1 MKKFKIFPVINSK
14 KVISTISAGVILS
27 SVVFSQINLFSSDMN
42 SDFLDFLLHTGMKL
56 PCDFPDIDLTSS
68 MISLAIPSAD
78 FSKKEPALPA
88 SKTTP
93 APEENTSLPPLFEN
107 DAESVTY
114 ENAEEK
120 GYKSIDG
127 IYINN
132 QTSKNIDIEKLLNT
146 PLDIGIST
154 SEPSV
159 LIVHTHTTESYTPS
173 EKYNYIPSET
183 DRTQDKNFN
192 MVSVGDVI
200 ENYLSDAGINV
211 IHDDTVNDYPSYSQS
226 YSKSLKLV
234 ESYMQQYPSLK
245 IVIDVHRD
253 AVVTT
258 SGKKMRPVTSFD
270 PSASQVMSVIGTND
284 SGLSHPNWETNLA
297 FAVQLQHKMNSL
309 YPSLARPINLRRQRF
324 NQHLAPFA
332 FILEVGTNGNTLD
345 EAKEGARLF
354 SECLV
359 SMLKND
365 LQ

>member
-1 MKKFKIFPVINSK
+1 MKKFKIFHVINFK
-14 KVISTISAGVILS
+14 KVTAAISAGVILS
-27 SVVFSQINLFSSDMN
+27 SVVFAQINLFSSNMS
-42 SDFLDFLLHTGMKL
+42 SDFLDFLVHTGMKL
-56 PCDFPDIDLTSS
+56 PCDFPDIDLTRS
-68 MISLAIPSAD
+68 MISLCLPSAD
-78 FSKKEPALPA
+78 FSAKDSALPV
-88 SKTTP
+88 SKTDISCEEP
-93 APEENTSLPPLFEN
+93 SELPSLPENTAEN
-107 DAESVTY
+107 VTY

-120 GYKSIDG
+120 GYKSVDG

-132 QTSKNIDIEKLLNT
+132 QTSKNIDLEKLLNT
-146 PLDIGIST
+146 PLDMDISQ
-154 SEPSV
+154 SSPSV

-200 ENYLSDAGINV
+200 SDYLTNAGINV
-211 IHDDTVNDYPSYSQS
+211 IHDPTVNDYPSYSQS

-234 ESYMQQYPSLK
+234 DSYIKQYPSIK

-253 AVVTT
+253 AIVT
-258 SGKKMRPVTSFD
+258 SDGKKLRPVTSFD
-270 PSASQVMSVIGTND
+270 SSASQVMSVVGTND
-284 SGLSHPNWETNLA
+284 SGLSHPDWETNLA

-324 NQHLAPFA
+324 NQHLAPYS

-345 EAKEGARLF
+345 EAKKGALLF

-359 SMLKND
+359 SVLKND